1 MASNAKYKF
10 GRKIGRNGAGKGFT
24 LFIFNENMN
33 DVIQITKSLED
44 SIVLIDG
51 SPETVKYKATK
62 KRKEKEKKR
71 EGLFFPALLALLA
84 ATTGDFSI

>member
-62 KRKEKEKKR
+62 TKKRKKKEKAY
-71 EGLFFPALLALLA
+71 FFLLC
-84 ATTGDFSI
+84 

>member
-10 GRKIGRNGAGKGFT
+10 ERKIGRNGAGKGFT

-62 KRKEKEKKR
+62 TKKRKKKKR
-71 EGLFFPALLALLA
+71 LI
-84 ATTGDFSI
+84 FSCSVSTFGRYNR